1 MYRVKR
7 RIAPKIK
14 CDLLNEAKVSY
25 NLHQDVRF
33 HLFNVKTMLHGTETL
48 SILRGI

>member
-14 CDLLNEAKVSY
+14 CDLSNEAKVSY
-25 NLHQDVRF
+25 NLRQDVRF
-33 HLFNVKTMLHGTETL
+33 HLFNVKTVLHGTETL
-48 SILRGI
+48 SNLRGL